1 MTGLFLLLLACPVA
15 HGEEPTFTTIKKG
28 DPAPFDGRVFND
40 AAVAKLIVDKQ
51 FEGKTCQM
59 RVDYEI
65 GLAVAK
71 EQHRYDIFEARCE
84 ADDMRL
90 NDLLE
95 IRQEEVSFLRKQYEP
110 PKTAWWIA
118 GGFIAGAAT
127 SIGIMYVVK

>member
-15 HGEEPTFTTIKKG
+15 HGAEPTFTSVKKG
-28 DPAPFDGRVFND
+28 DPAPFDGRIFND

-51 FEGKTCQM
+51 FENKTCQM

-65 GLAVAK
+65 GLAIAK
-71 EQHRYDIFEARCE
+71 EQYKYDIFEARCE

-95 IRQEEVSFLRKQYEP
+95 IKQEEVYFLREQYEP

-118 GGFIAGAAT
+118 GGFLAGAVT
-127 SIGIMYVVK
+127 SIGIMYAVK